1 MLKLRSASLEDP
13 GMSRNLCDVE
23 KHVYLAIQLDIDDDD
38 VNDNI
43 NKYDD
48 DDGVFYSRWGL
59 AFAR

>member
-1 MLKLRSASLEDP
+1 
-13 GMSRNLCDVE
+13 MSRNLCDVE

-59 AFAR
+59 AFARITGQ